1 MNRANIVQ
9 FLKNKYFLVAVFF
22 LVWMGFFDQNDWM
35 NRKKVDQDL
44 QALTR
49 DKEFFIT
56 EVEKLKEVEK
66 GLLYNEAELERYA
79 REKYFMKKADED
91 LYVIVD

>member
-1 MNRANIVQ
+1 MNRTSIIQ

-22 LVWMGFFDQNDWM
+22 LVWMGFFDQNDWV
-35 NRKKVDQDL
+35 NRKKVDLDIKSM
-44 QALTR
+44 TR
-49 DKEFFIT
+49 DKEFFIS

-66 GLLYNEAELERYA
+66 DLLYNEEELERYA
-79 REKYFMKKADED
+79 RETYFMKKADED